1 MELRLLNTKEV
12 SALLKIHP
20 ETVRRF
26 IREGRIKAYLVGK
39 QKLVREEE
47 IKNFIEKSTRVNTR
61 K

>member
-12 SALLKIHP
+12 SELLKIHQ

-26 IREGRIKAYLVGK
+26 IREGRIKAYSVGK
-39 QKLVREEE
+39 QKLVKEEE
-47 IKNFIEKSTRVNTR
+47 IKNFIEKSTRMNTC

>member
-1 MELRLLNTKEV
+1 MELRLLDTKEV
-12 SALLKIHP
+12 SELLKIHP

>member
-39 QKLVREEE
+39 QKLVKEEE
-47 IKNFIEKSTRVNTR
+47 VKNFIEKSTHANTH

>member
-39 QKLVREEE
+39 QKLVKEEE
-47 IKNFIEKSTRVNTR
+47 VKNFIEKSTHANTR

>member
-12 SALLKIHP
+12 SVLLKIHP

-26 IREGRIKAYLVGK
+26 IREGRIKAYWVGK
-39 QKLVREEE
+39 QKLVKEEDV
-47 IKNFIEKSTRVNTR
+47 KNFIEKSTRMNTH

>member
-39 QKLVREEE
+39 QKLVKEEE
-47 IKNFIEKSTRVNTR
+47 VKNFIEKSTRMNTH

>member
-47 IKNFIEKSTRVNTR
+47 IKNFIEKSTRMNTR

>member
-26 IREGRIKAYLVGK
+26 IREGRTKAYLVGK

>member
-12 SALLKIHP
+12 SVLLKIHP

-26 IREGRIKAYLVGK
+26 IREGRIKAYRVGR
-39 QKLVREEE
+39 QKLVKEEE
-47 IKNFIEKSTRVNTR
+47 VKNFIEKSTHMNTH